1 MLSIVCRLS
10 RGASAPL
17 DCGSTPGRRGN
28 IDASDVAAVAGP
40 VNFPAERLPGWLAA
54 IHAWLPPQHAA
65 IVMRGT
71 LTDGFVTTGLGES
84 FAILG
89 AWAVGAWLLTAW
101 LITRRG

>member
-1 MLSIVCRLS
+1 
-10 RGASAPL
+10 
-17 DCGSTPGRRGN
+17 
-28 IDASDVAAVAGP
+28 
-40 VNFPAERLPGWLAA
+40 
-54 IHAWLPPQHAA
+54 
-65 IVMRGT
+65 MRGT